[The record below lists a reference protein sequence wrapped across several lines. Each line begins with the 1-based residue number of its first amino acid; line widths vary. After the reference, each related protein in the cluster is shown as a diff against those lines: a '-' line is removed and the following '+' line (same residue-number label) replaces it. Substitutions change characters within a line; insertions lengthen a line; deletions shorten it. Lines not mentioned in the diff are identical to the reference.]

1 MTQTTRK
8 SINTPLLRIS
18 GRDSKLEIS
27 KISKNKEKE
36 KITDVVADMFDP
48 KRTNTYNYSRTS

>member
-48 KRTNTYNYSRTS
+48 KRTNT